1 MEKQITSNIKLGLF
15 VIIGL
20 LILVFSLYMIGRN
33 KSFFGSNFEIKARFK
48 NVNGLMRGNNVRF
61 SGIQA
66 GTVKDIDII
75 NDTTIEVVLL
85 IDTKTKD
92 YIHKNSIAS
101 IGSEGLMGNKI
112 INILPN
118 PIPAP
123 AIEEGDM
130 LLTHRELNVDDMLE
144 TLDKTNN
151 NVAIISE
158 DLINTVK
165 RFNNSAV
172 IWGLLEDTA
181 VSENIKLSLQNIHQ
195 VSSNL
200 NNMSAELNSAVHNIS
215 QGKGVLGVLM
225 EDPKAANDL
234 KDAIKQINDVSHS
247 ANAIAS
253 KLNNL
258 VSATDTNINNGKGVI
273 TTLMK
278 DTTIVQQLQN
288 SLDNIEK
295 GTAAFNEDMEA
306 LKHNFLLRGYFRKQA
321 KKNKK

>member
-15 VIIGL
+15 VIIAL

-33 KSFFGSNFEIKARFK
+33 KSFFGSNFEIKAQFR

-66 GTVKDIDII
+66 GTVKDIVII
-75 NDTTIEVVLL
+75 NDTTIEVIML
-85 IDTKTKD
+85 IDKHTKN
-92 YIHKNSIAS
+92 YIHKNSFAS

-112 INILPN
+112 INIIPN
-118 PIPAP
+118 PTLAP
-123 AIEEGDM
+123 VIEEGDM

-158 DLINTVK
+158 DLISTVK
-165 RFNNSAV
+165 RFNNSVV
-172 IWGLLEDTA
+172 IWGLLEDSSVA
-181 VSENIKLSLQNIHQ
+181 KNIKLSLENIHQ
-195 VSSNL
+195 ASSNL
-200 NNMSAELNSAVHNIS
+200 NNMSAELNTAVQNIS
-215 QGKGVLGVLM
+215 QGKGLLGVLLK
-225 EDPKAANDL
+225 DPETATNL
-234 KDAIKQINDVSHS
+234 KDAVKQINDVSHS
-247 ANAIAS
+247 ANTIAL

-273 TTLMK
+273 TALMK
-278 DTTIVQQLQN
+278 DTAIVQQLQN

-321 KKNKK
+321 KKAKK